1 MEENGVK
8 RPVLERPNYT
18 IYFERTPYGD
28 LFIHCDFFGK
38 WTKATKK
45 EFLEELFALLS
56 LVGEPVLAMPYKQ
69 NKKMQKFLKMCKFEQ
84 IGSIEVDDC
93 SLIVY
98 IWRG

>member
-1 MEENGVK
+1 VEAYGVK

-56 LVGEPVLAMPYKQ
+56 LVGEPIYAMPYKQ
-69 NKKMQKFLKMCKFEQ
+69 NKKMQKFLKMCRFKELTSVQ
-84 IGSIEVDDC
+84 AEEYK
-93 SLIVY
+93 LAVY

>member
-1 MEENGVK
+1 METGVK
-8 RPVLERPNYT
+8 KPVLERPNYT

-38 WTKATKK
+38 WNKETKK

-56 LVGEPVLAMPYKQ
+56 LVGEPIYAMPYKQ
-69 NKKMQKFLKMCKFEQ
+69 NKKMQKFLKMCKFK
-84 IGSIEVDDC
+84 EVTN
-93 SLIVY
+93 LTVEEYKLAVY